1 MNPSY
6 RLEKLN
12 AAARHRITRLRT
24 AVGPLSL
31 PVSPDADRLVAWT
44 MIEARNLWAGFLR
57 AYYLSAA
64 IHARTMSGKKIEF
77 VSAALPDVPS
87 ALRFAVRY
95 LKDPTFKKAFVS
107 RRDEPTWDNA
117 NDFLRLLRGVG
128 ASNLPRIQAGFAYT
142 TTFFIFLPTI
152 RNFYAHRCDDTSR
165 KAGNVG
171 VKLGLSAIPNLHA
184 TEIMCSRLSKRP
196 QNIATDWLDDIGN
209 VIDLLCT

>member
-12 AAARHRITRLRT
+12 RAARRRITKLRT
-24 AVGPLSL
+24 VVGPLSL
-31 PVSPDADRLVAWT
+31 PVSPEADRLVAWT
-44 MIEARNLWAGFLR
+44 IIEARNLWASFLR

-64 IHARTMSGKKIEF
+64 IRAKTTSGKRIDF
-77 VSAALPDVPS
+77 VSVALPDVPS
-87 ALRFAVRY
+87 ALRFAVQC
-95 LKDPTFKKAFVS
+95 LKDPNFRKAIVS

-117 NDFLRLLRGVG
+117 SDFLKLLGRVG

-142 TTFFIFLPTI
+142 TTFFVFLPPI
-152 RNFYAHRCDDTSR
+152 RNFYAHLCDDTFR

-171 VKLGLSAIPNLHA
+171 VKLGLSATPNLHA
-184 TEIMCSRLSKRP
+184 TEIMCSRFPRRP

-209 VIDLLCT
+209 VIDLLCS